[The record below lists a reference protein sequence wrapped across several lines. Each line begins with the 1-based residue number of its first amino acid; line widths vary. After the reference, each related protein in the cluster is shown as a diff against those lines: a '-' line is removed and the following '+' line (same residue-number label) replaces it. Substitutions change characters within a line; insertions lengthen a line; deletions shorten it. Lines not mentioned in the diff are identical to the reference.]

1 MSGSYHLH
9 SHHLK
14 GAQAEQTVLRE
25 VRSRSRSRS
34 CESDS
39 DGQEVTSEENIA
51 TVMIVES
58 DGPDEGCLVQPNEV
72 KVSTMKVLER
82 QVPRD
87 DGRPC
92 QYSIIDLAS
101 DDQHN
106 LCNHPI

>member
-1 MSGSYHLH
+1 MSGSNAFL

-72 KVSTMKVLER
+72 KVSTMTVLKKHVAGDE
-82 QVPRD
+82 
-87 DGRPC
+87 GRPC
-92 QYSIIDLAS
+92 
-101 DDQHN
+101 N
-106 LCNHPI
+106 